1 MGLLLRVLILSMV
14 LTGCD
19 TLNKYLPLGD
29 TVVETP
35 DGEKYSC
42 VSDMKTCMKTCDV
55 VRKDGLKI
63 KQSYK
68 LPTDVC
74 SLPEAKVE

>member
-1 MGLLLRVLILSMV
+1 MAILRLILVS
-14 LTGCD
+14 LLFLSGCEYID
-19 TLNKYLPLGD
+19 KYLPKGD
-29 TVVETP
+29 TVIETP

-74 SLPEAKVE
+74 SLPE